1 MKTQLV
7 SAFALMAILAGNTAT
22 YAGSSFPSSF
32 GVTVSGFDVNDV
44 AQTNVQEGTVQIDV
58 DPATGDFFTVLDDN
72 SGTPAPG
79 NSGSPFW
86 DVTQLS
92 VSGNI
97 DPRVFLSFNV
107 TNTSLTSSVV
117 MTVTT
122 TLPTGAFGPATLF
135 GGQVSGSILNSF
147 PAPGSGDVTIS
158 PAPGGPTALWQGFI
172 DGVPVLDLL
181 DNFTLSAP
189 ISANIPT
196 ESQGNPVLFPESA
209 TIPGPAV
216 ASSIGV
222 TQTFLLT
229 PGDTAQFVST
239 FVVVPVPEP
248 TAALLAGF
256 ASIAVA
262 GVRRRS

>member
-7 SAFALMAILAGNTAT
+7 SAFALMAILAGSTAT

-58 DPATGDFFTVLDDN
+58 DAATGDFFTVLDDN

-79 NSGSPFW
+79 NSGSDFW

-97 DPRVFLSFNV
+97 DPFVNLSFNV
-107 TNTSLTSSVV
+107 TNTSPTSSVV

-122 TLPTGAFGPATLF
+122 TLPTGAFGPSTLF
-135 GGQVSGSILNSF
+135 GGQVDGSILDADG
-147 PAPGSGDVTIS
+147 PLAGSVTIS
-158 PAPGGPTALWQGFI
+158 PSPVGPNALWQGFI

-181 DNFTLSAP
+181 DGFSLTAANT
-189 ISANIPT
+189 ANIPT
-196 ESQGNPVLFPESA
+196 ESAGLTPFPS
-209 TIPGPAV
+209 IPHGPV
-216 ASSIGV
+216 ASSIGI

-239 FVVVPVPEP
+239 FAVVPVPEP
-248 TAALLAGF
+248 TTALLAG
-256 ASIAVA
+256 IAA
-262 GVRRRS
+262 LGFISGRRK